1 MESATQEINKL
12 IGREVY
18 SKNGI
23 FVGEVDDVQISIDN
37 ESITGLAV
45 SSVNLELFKGWDLN
59 GKGILV
65 PYRWVRSVGD
75 IVLVNDIVERVAVKE
90 SDETATG

>member
-59 GKGILV
+59 GRGILV

-75 IVLVNDIVERVAVKE
+75 IVLVNDIVERVAAKDQT
-90 SDETATG
+90 DE

>member
-1 MESATQEINKL
+1 MESATREINKL

-59 GKGILV
+59 GKGVLV

-75 IVLVNDIVERVAVKE
+75 IVLVNDIVERVAAKDQT
-90 SDETATG
+90 DE

>member
-75 IVLVNDIVERVAVKE
+75 IVLVNDIVERVAAKDQT
-90 SDETATG
+90 DE

>member
-65 PYRWVRSVGD
+65 PYRGVRSVGD
-75 IVLVNDIVERVAVKE
+75 IVRVNDIVERVAAKDQT
-90 SDETATG
+90 DE

>member
-23 FVGEVDDVQISIDN
+23 FVGEVDDVHISIDN

-59 GKGILV
+59 GKGVLV

-75 IVLVNDIVERVAVKE
+75 IVLVNDIVERVAAKDQT
-90 SDETATG
+90 DE

>member
-1 MESATQEINKL
+1 METTAQEISSL

-23 FVGEVDDVQISIDN
+23 FVGEVDDVQISLDN
-37 ESITGLAV
+37 EAITGLAV
-45 SSVNLELFKGWDLN
+45 SSVNSALFKGWDLD

-65 PYRWVRSVGD
+65 PYRWVRAVGD
-75 IVLVNDIVERVAVKE
+75 IVLVNDVVERVAAKDQT
-90 SDETATG
+90 DE

>member
-1 MESATQEINKL
+1 MEAEAQEISNL

-23 FVGEVDDVQISIDN
+23 FVGEVDDVQISLDN
-37 ESITGLAV
+37 EAITGLAV
-45 SSVNLELFKGWDLN
+45 SSVNSVLFKGWDLN

-65 PYRWVRSVGD
+65 PYRWVRAVGD
-75 IVLVNDIVERVAVKE
+75 IVLVNDIVERMAAKDQT
-90 SDETATG
+90 DE

>member
-1 MESATQEINKL
+1 METTAQEISSL

-23 FVGEVDDVQISIDN
+23 FVGEVDDVQISLDN
-37 ESITGLAV
+37 EAITGLAV
-45 SSVNLELFKGWDLN
+45 SSVNSALFKGWDLD

-65 PYRWVRSVGD
+65 PYRWVRAVGD
-75 IVLVNDIVERVAVKE
+75 IVLVNDVVERMAAKDQA
-90 SDETATG
+90 DE

>member
-75 IVLVNDIVERVAVKE
+75 IVLVNDIVERVAAKE
-90 SDETATG
+90 SDEIDTR

>member
-59 GKGILV
+59 GKGVLV

-75 IVLVNDIVERVAVKE
+75 IVLVNDIVERVAAKDQT
-90 SDETATG
+90 DE

>member
-1 MESATQEINKL
+1 MEAAAQEISNL

-23 FVGEVDDVQISIDN
+23 FVGEVDDVQISLDN
-37 ESITGLAV
+37 EAITGLAV
-45 SSVNLELFKGWDLN
+45 SSVNSALFKGWDLN

-65 PYRWVRSVGD
+65 PYRWVRAVGD
-75 IVLVNDIVERVAVKE
+75 IVLVNDIVERVAAKDQT
-90 SDETATG
+90 DE

>member
-1 MESATQEINKL
+1 MEAATQEINKL

-75 IVLVNDIVERVAVKE
+75 IVLVNDIVERVAAKDQT
-90 SDETATG
+90 DE

>member
-1 MESATQEINKL
+1 METTAQEISSL

-23 FVGEVDDVQISIDN
+23 FVGEVDDVQISLDN
-37 ESITGLAV
+37 EAITGLAV
-45 SSVNLELFKGWDLN
+45 SSVNNELFKGWDLD

-65 PYRWVRSVGD
+65 PYRWVRAVGD
-75 IVLVNDIVERVAVKE
+75 IVLVNDVVERVAAKDQT
-90 SDETATG
+90 DE